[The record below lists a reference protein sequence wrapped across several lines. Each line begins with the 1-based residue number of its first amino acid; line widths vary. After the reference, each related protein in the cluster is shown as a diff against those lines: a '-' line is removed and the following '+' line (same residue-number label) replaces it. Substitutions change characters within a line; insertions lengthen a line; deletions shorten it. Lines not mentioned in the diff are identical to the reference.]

1 MNDFLNYKNWTFDS
15 INLYEVSKWN
25 QYPDGLEG
33 IAEQL
38 EDYLNEYEE
47 KCIKSK

>member
-1 MNDFLNYKNWTFDS
+1 
-15 INLYEVSKWN
+15 LYEVSKWN

-38 EDYLNEYEE
+38 EDYLNECE
-47 KCIKSK
+47 KNASSRNKK